1 MKICVYGASS
11 SRLDEIYYAEA
22 EKAGRLIAQRGHALV
37 FGAGSEGV
45 MGAAARGAASA
56 GGEIIGIVP
65 RFFDE
70 PGIIYGGCTRLIF
83 TETLGERKQLML
95 ESSDACLALPGG
107 LGTYEELFETMTMKQ
122 LWQNERAVALVNTCG
137 CYDAF
142 DALMRD
148 SVRRGFMS
156 EGCLALYTLCKTPE
170 EALDVIESYVPRERN
185 GRGLRDYSK

>member
-1 MKICVYGASS
+1 MKICIFGASS
-11 SRLDEIYYAEA
+11 SRLDDIYYAEA
-22 EKAGRLIAQRGHALV
+22 EKAGRLIAQRGHSMV
-37 FGAGSEGV
+37 FGAGREGV

-70 PGIIYGGCTRLIF
+70 PGVICDGCTQLIF
-83 TETLGERKQLML
+83 TETLAERKRLML

-122 LWQNERAVALVNTCG
+122 LWQNERAVVLVNTCG

-142 DALMRD
+142 EALMRD

-156 EGCLALYTLCKTPE
+156 AGCLDLYTVCRTPE
-170 EALDVIESYVPRERN
+170 EALRAIEGYVPRERN